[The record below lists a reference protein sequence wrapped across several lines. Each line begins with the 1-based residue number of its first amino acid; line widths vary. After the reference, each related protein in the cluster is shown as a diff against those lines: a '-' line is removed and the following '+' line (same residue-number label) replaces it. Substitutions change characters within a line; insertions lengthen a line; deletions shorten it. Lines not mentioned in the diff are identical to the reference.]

1 MKNIL
6 VFLFSILSVYSV
18 YGQSTEKP
26 FIEVRGMAKIERT
39 VKSYTLDIV
48 ITEELAYLE
57 EKKPFEEVKKAFFER
72 VKAAGLD
79 ASRFK
84 EDKLA
89 FALTQYS
96 ALGSQFSFETRD
108 PADIIKLSNL
118 MVDKNGTQSITA
130 RKVNYLPVKDFS
142 KVIAAAFADG
152 KARAE
157 KVAAAIGKKLGALQT
172 VVDYSTTNDEVEDT
186 AYYQPKDDRYY
197 YLSLKYHVE

>member
-6 VFLFSILSVYSV
+6 VFLLSMVTACSV

-26 FIEVRGMAKIERT
+26 YIEVRGMAKIERT
-39 VKSYTLDIV
+39 VKSYILDIM
-48 ITEELAYLE
+48 ITEELAYAE
-57 EKKPFEEVKKAFFER
+57 EKKPFEEVKKAFFEK

-79 ASRFK
+79 VTRFK

-96 ALGSQFSFETRD
+96 AIGSQFSFETTD
-108 PADIIKLSNL
+108 PGDIIKLSNV
-118 MVDKNGTQSITA
+118 MVDKSGTQSITA
-130 RKVNYLPVKDFS
+130 RRVNYLPVKDFS

-157 KVAAAIGKKLGALQT
+157 KMATAIGKKLGPLQA